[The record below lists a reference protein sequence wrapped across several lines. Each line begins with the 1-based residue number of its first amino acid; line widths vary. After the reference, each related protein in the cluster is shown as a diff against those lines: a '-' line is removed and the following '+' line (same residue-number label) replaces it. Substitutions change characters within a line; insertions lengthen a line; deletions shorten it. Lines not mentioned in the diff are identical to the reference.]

1 MAGHF
6 EPFRFRGN
14 EVRIMRDVT
23 RPRIKRRYTLAP
35 EGRVIASAEEHV
47 SDMNH
52 FISGHRYSSADRL
65 RYERAMLDDGF
76 EPRMIKR

>member
-14 EVRIMRDVT
+14 EVRIMREVT
-23 RPRIKRRYTLAP
+23 RPRINLRYTLAP
-35 EGRVIASAEEHV
+35 EGRVIASAE
-47 SDMNH
+47 D

-65 RYERAMLDDGF
+65 RYERAILDDGF
-76 EPRMIKR
+76 ERRMIKR